1 MDRKDEDIT
10 SRLNPYKVI
19 KEIELTKRE
28 LEVIRRRENVFL
40 SAEISTIVGE
50 ITCISLNRIVG
61 LEFSFY
67 EFLGYLA
74 TSASIGGLLSSFYY
88 WLGPKL

>member
-1 MDRKDEDIT
+1 MVKNSDISDRF
-10 SRLNPYKVI
+10 NPYEVI
-19 KEIELTKRE
+19 KDIRLTKRE

-40 SAEISTIVGE
+40 SAEISTLVSE

-61 LEFSFY
+61 LEFNFY